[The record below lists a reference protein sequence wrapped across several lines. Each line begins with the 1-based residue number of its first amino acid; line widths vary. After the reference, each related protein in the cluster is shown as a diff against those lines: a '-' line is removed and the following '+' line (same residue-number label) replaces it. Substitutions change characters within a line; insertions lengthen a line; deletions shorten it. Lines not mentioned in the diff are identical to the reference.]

1 MNPFHY
7 NTNLHLY
14 DTLSKESTTR
24 LVPPWLSV
32 GTEVGFGPCGED
44 NLSIIVNITVGK
56 SERKWGWSTY
66 YSSGRSILRSMAW
79 AHEFIVRCG
88 PWYNTSQVSAHS
100 VKSVALKSLVFL
112 NNKVSSIS
120 LQTLGK
126 RTVISQLAIEVFSSE
141 KIISEGILSS
151 GSSAATSG
159 SRWYEEQDVWNTK
172 S

>member
-1 MNPFHY
+1 L
-7 NTNLHLY
+7 T
-14 DTLSKESTTR
+14 ESTTR

-44 NLSIIVNITVGK
+44 NLSISVNITVGK

-112 NNKVSSIS
+112 YNKVSVKRRMRVRRGCGKGVCQRS
-120 LQTLGK
+120 LSLT
-126 RTVISQLAIEVFSSE
+126 TAE
-141 KIISEGILSS
+141 KVL
-151 GSSAATSG
+151 
-159 SRWYEEQDVWNTK
+159 NLFK
-172 S
+172 L